1 MSAASSLVSEIV
13 VTMENNTGKKAR
25 TAKLTIKA
33 EGVEGTKVVTIEQA
47 SKEDLVVVPY
57 DELVVDRR
65 RQHYLYHCFQQ
76 SLGNHSFHRFPFQY
90 RQNIRYR

>member
-57 DELVVDRR
+57 DELVPTEGGSITFTIASNRNCDTARQCR
-65 RQHYLYHCFQQ
+65 RQESRHADCK
-76 SLGNHSFHRFPFQY
+76 N
-90 RQNIRYR
+90 